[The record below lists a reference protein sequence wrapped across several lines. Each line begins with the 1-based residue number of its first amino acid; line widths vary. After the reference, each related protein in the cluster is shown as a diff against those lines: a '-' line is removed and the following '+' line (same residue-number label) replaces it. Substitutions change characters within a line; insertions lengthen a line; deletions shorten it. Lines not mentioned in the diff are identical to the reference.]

1 MSLGQQMNAVE
12 MSLERLLRELKIEV
26 LTLSTQSERPNVDSP
41 KFHELTGKL
50 TNYQGRLERMNRE
63 LGRMEGNIRGRQQL
77 VKHHHKGSAGRW
89 GAQQSVNSHSGRKKQ
104 LTLLAAEVA
113 NKLAEA
119 AHLGNTP
126 GLGNVAKGIKKLG
139 DHLSDIVDAA
149 RQEGETVISVDAQ
162 GLKDS
167 LSAFGPQS
175 QPVDLPMSFFTTT
188 IFLILALMKK
198 RNQRKA
204 AGNRS

>member
-26 LTLSTQSERPNVDSP
+26 ITLHTQSERPGVDSP
-41 KFHELTGKL
+41 KFYELTGKL
-50 TNYQGRLERMNRE
+50 TNYQDRLERMNRE

-77 VKHHHKGSAGRW
+77 VKHHHKGSTSRW
-89 GAQQSVNSHSGRKKQ
+89 GAQQSVNSHSSRKSQ

-113 NKLAEA
+113 DKLAEA

-139 DHLSDIVDAA
+139 DHLSDIIDAA
-149 RQEGETVISVDAQ
+149 RNEGETVISVDAQ

-167 LSAFGPQS
+167 LSAYGPQS
-175 QPVDLPMSFFTTT
+175 QQIDIPMSFFTTT
-188 IFLILALMKK
+188 IFMILALMKK
-198 RNQRKA
+198 RRQRQEA
-204 AGNRS
+204 RHRT